1 MEKGKGMERKTSM
14 KDRLIREYKL
24 VAAKSLRDPRTWPQ
38 VADRVRWE
46 RLKKILGRRYD
57 IIDMSQL

>member
-1 MEKGKGMERKTSM
+1 MSRKTSV

-24 VAAKSLRDPRTWPQ
+24 VAAKALREPRTNKEMLS
-38 VADRVRWE
+38 RIKWE

>member
-1 MEKGKGMERKTSM
+1 M
-14 KDRLIREYKL
+14 KERLIREYKL
-24 VAAKSLRDPRTWPQ
+24 LAAKALREPRTWPQ
-38 VADRVRWE
+38 VVARVRWE

>member
-24 VAAKSLRDPRTWPQ
+24 VAAKTLRDPRTLPQ

>member
-1 MEKGKGMERKTSM
+1 MPRKTSV

-24 VAAKSLRDPRTWPQ
+24 VAAKALREPRTNKEMLS
-38 VADRVRWE
+38 RIKWE
-46 RLKKILGRRYD
+46 GLKKILGRRYD

>member
-1 MEKGKGMERKTSM
+1 MSRKTSI

-24 VAAKSLRDPRTWPQ
+24 VAAKALREPRP
-38 VADRVRWE
+38 DKEMLPRIKWE

>member
-1 MEKGKGMERKTSM
+1 MPRKTSM
-14 KDRLIREYKL
+14 KERLIREYKL
-24 VAAKSLRDPRTWPQ
+24 LAAKALREPRTWPQ
-38 VADRVRWE
+38 VVDRVRWE